1 MKPFGFRNGDAKA
14 IVMAPKNPR
23 PPARQLIPLQ
33 NPAAGAAGNRSDFFP
48 NRPGDVRADGTP
60 ASLIRGFGM
69 PEGMHLQRFSLTGR
83 STAFAS
89 HAAPA
94 SWAHSDHP
102 LSFPGGG
109 PGGAITAANVVA
121 GKIPGAAVPGPLSM
135 REERAANGYVTIN
148 LYDGTQ
154 EQIDVSDIGRVKA
167 DGTTTRAGSCREHFS
182 AVDIA
187 RKIMEDQQLA
197 ALHKKSIENGGPG
210 VKQHWITVK
219 ANEGSDGV
227 DGLTVANS
235 FTRKWALMTAAE
247 KKERGLEWVV
257 FLLVQLI
264 DDTTL
269 PRYCPCAMIER
280 ATQLAGNGSTD
291 MQVRFSVPRT
301 WADDATNTPPRAE
314 HYGKDEDLASEKK
327 PQVHFALLYWG
338 VAPEFDVDVEA
349 QEAHAPMFDL
359 VFECGGDD
367 ALLLPNTK
375 GDKKHGDSMSLY
387 YAPADGHHIGVA
399 TGLGCCWGISYLLR
413 CSSFRQFTCGLG
425 YVNARDKTELLSID
439 AAIAHHPAALAHH
452 PPPGYVMPA
461 AGPSPSGIGPANW
474 PPPFDEVH
482 RSSTYHGG
490 LGNLSLLQ
498 RWDVSL
504 DTIAARGGSSS
515 SSSSSSSSE
524 SPEQRVASAE
534 RAAHTAM
541 RALEAE
547 RAAHAKTKRQLE
559 QARAQ
564 APHRG
569 GEEARGGEKR
579 SREE

>member
-1 MKPFGFRNGDAKA
+1 MKPFGFRNGAAKA

-33 NPAAGAAGNRSDFFP
+33 NPAAGAVGDRSDFFP

-102 LSFPGGG
+102 RSFPGGG
-109 PGGAITAANVVA
+109 LGGGCTAANVVA

-154 EQIDVSDIGRVKA
+154 EQIDVSDIGTAKA
-167 DGTTTRAGSCREHFS
+167 DGITSKPGPCREHFS

-187 RKIMEDQQLA
+187 KSILEDPQLA

-210 VKQHWITVK
+210 VKRHWITVK

-280 ATQLAGNGSTD
+280 A
-291 MQVRFSVPRT
+291 MIERT
-301 WADDATNTPPRAE
+301 ARQTLHTP
-314 HYGKDEDLASEKK
+314 
-327 PQVHFALLYWG
+327 
-338 VAPEFDVDVEA
+338 
-349 QEAHAPMFDL
+349 
-359 VFECGGDD
+359 
-367 ALLLPNTK
+367 
-375 GDKKHGDSMSLY
+375 
-387 YAPADGHHIGVA
+387 
-399 TGLGCCWGISYLLR
+399 
-413 CSSFRQFTCGLG
+413 
-425 YVNARDKTELLSID
+425 
-439 AAIAHHPAALAHH
+439 
-452 PPPGYVMPA
+452 
-461 AGPSPSGIGPANW
+461 
-474 PPPFDEVH
+474 
-482 RSSTYHGG
+482 
-490 LGNLSLLQ
+490 
-498 RWDVSL
+498 
-504 DTIAARGGSSS
+504 
-515 SSSSSSSSE
+515 
-524 SPEQRVASAE
+524 RVAD
-534 RAAHTAM
+534 
-541 RALEAE
+541 
-547 RAAHAKTKRQLE
+547 
-559 QARAQ
+559 AR
-564 APHRG
+564 
-569 GEEARGGEKR
+569 
-579 SREE
+579 